1 MSNWLWI
8 LSIWAKGLE
17 WLLKHNFYWC
27 MKRSLHTKS
36 SGKEHRLRPPG
47 FKSSL
52 HSLPWGLRC
61 FLGKFLGFPG
71 LCFLI
76 VVVQSLS
83 GVWLF
88 ATPRT
93 TVHQASLSFTISLSL
108 LKLMS
113 MSWWC
118 YLTISSSVALFSS
131 YPQSFPASGK
141 DAFQTLFNE
150 LALHIK
156 GPKYWSFSFSI
167 SPSNENSG
175 LISFRIDW
183 FDFLGVKGLSRVSS
197 SITVRKHQ
205 FFSTQP
211 SLWPWYNF
219 IHILSDLHSS
229 QWS

>member
-1 MSNWLWI
+1 MCFWFVEGGAYVCVWLYIHVALCLCVYAYDHCLLLVTVSSMRWKTGSTRNMSTSNWLWI

-131 YPQSFPASGK
+131 YPQSFPASG
-141 DAFQTLFNE
+141 FFPMSQL
-150 LALHIK
+150 LASC
-156 GPKYWSFSFSI
+156 GQSI
-167 SPSNENSG
+167 GASASAWVLPMN
-175 LISFRIDW
+175 IQD
-183 FDFLGVKGLSRVSS
+183 
-197 SITVRKHQ
+197 
-205 FFSTQP
+205 
-211 SLWPWYNF
+211 
-219 IHILSDLHSS
+219 
-229 QWS
+229 